1 MRKVAIFVL
10 LALPFDEVRQ
20 LWVLRIAT
28 RDIAVAEGAFV
39 LFQLLVALHP
49 AGFERGDAI
58 RRLQTFFIIYH
69 IGTNSY

>member
-39 LFQLLVALHP
+39 LLEFIKALFP
-49 AGFERGDAI
+49 NG
-58 RRLQTFFIIYH
+58 IISP
-69 IGTNSY
+69 IN